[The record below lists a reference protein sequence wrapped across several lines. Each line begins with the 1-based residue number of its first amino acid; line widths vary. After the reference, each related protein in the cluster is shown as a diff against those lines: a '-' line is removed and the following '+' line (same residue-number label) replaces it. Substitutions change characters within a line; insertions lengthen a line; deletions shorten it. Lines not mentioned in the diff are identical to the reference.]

1 MKDHS
6 RLFRMTL
13 LAASLLTIVLLVI
26 AALRENFFAEWYRVQ
41 SEYRG
46 LLRSKAQDKAG
57 QELARNFRV
66 ELKQVAIPAL
76 GAVDRCVACHNGIDD
91 PRMTDVPLPH
101 RVHSGE
107 VLKHHSAD
115 RYGCTICHQGQGAAT
130 NFHDAKAED
139 AFWDYPLLPAELTQ
153 ATCTSCHDLEYL
165 AGKVPEQ
172 VTLLRAGRKL
182 FSDKSCG
189 SCHKLGGR
197 GGTLGRALD
206 NEGLR
211 TKHQL
216 VLTNLASPHTTWRW
230 HKAHLLDPGGI
241 VPGSQMINP
250 GVTENEAQAL
260 TAYILS
266 LRQRDVPESYLAAD
280 KIEQKFRA
288 LRPAPRLGE
297 ELYRAYCTACHRPE
311 GQGSNYANLGVR
323 APGIGK
329 ADFLDLANEQFILAT
344 LETGR
349 PERKMPAW
357 AGPTA
362 TMSAEEAKS
371 LAAFLL
377 NRAPKAPSLA
387 EVERAAPSRE
397 LGERTYQSDCAA
409 CHGER
414 GQGTPLGSPLATPD
428 RRAAGR
434 AALYRATV
442 EGVAGTAMPRYSAY
456 DDATLRAVL
465 DATASLP
472 TVPGSR
478 AAWKKGAGR
487 AESGQLQFSK
497 SCAGC
502 HGDRG
507 QGNTGPGLGTPGFQ
521 KAASEDFVAMTIV
534 RGRAGTPMPAFGR
547 DNANYPRLTG
557 QEALDLAAHVRSGLS
572 TTPRGSEA
580 RAKANAGPGRRRGS

>member
-6 RLFRMTL
+6 KIFRVTL

-26 AALRENFFAEWYRVQ
+26 AALRENFFAQWYEVQ
-41 SEYRG
+41 TDYRA
-46 LLRSKAQDKAG
+46 LLQSKAQDAAG
-57 QELARNFRV
+57 QELVRNFRV

-107 VLKHHSAD
+107 VLKHHPAD

-165 AGKVPEQ
+165 SGKVPEQ
-172 VTLLRAGRKL
+172 VTLLRTGKKL
-182 FSDKSCG
+182 FTEKSCG
-189 SCHKLGGR
+189 SCHKLAGR

-206 NEGLR
+206 SEGLR
-211 TKHQL
+211 TKHQF
-216 VLTNLASPHTTWRW
+216 VLTNLAPPHTTWRW
-230 HKAHLLDPGGI
+230 HKAHLLDPPGI

-250 GVTENEAQAL
+250 QVSEDEAQAL
-260 TAYILS
+260 TAYVLS
-266 LRQRDVPESYLAAD
+266 LRRRDVPESYLAPD
-280 KIEQKFRA
+280 KIEQKYRA
-288 LRPAPRLGE
+288 MHPAPRAGE

-311 GQGSNYANLGVR
+311 GQGSNFAALGVR
-323 APGIGK
+323 APGIGSL
-329 ADFLDLANEQFILAT
+329 DLLDLATDRFILST

-357 AGPTA
+357 AGPSA
-362 TMSAEEAKS
+362 TLSADEAKS
-371 LAAFLL
+371 LVAFIR

-387 EVERAAPSRE
+387 EVERASSNRE
-397 LGERTYQSDCAA
+397 LGEQTYQADCAA
-409 CHGER
+409 CHGDR
-414 GQGTPLGSPLATPD
+414 GQGTPLGSPLATAD
-428 RRAAGR
+428 RRASGR
-434 AALYRATV
+434 TALYRATV
-442 EGVAGTAMPRYSAY
+442 EGVRDTASPRFSSY
-456 DDATLRAVL
+456 DAAKLRSVL
-465 DATASLP
+465 DFTASLP
-472 TVPGSR
+472 TVPVTR
-478 AAWKKGAGR
+478 AGWKKGPGIS
-487 AESGQLQFSK
+487 ENGQLLFSK

-502 HGDRG
+502 HGNRG

-521 KAASEDFVAMTIV
+521 KAASEEFIAMTIV

-547 DNANYPRLTG
+547 DNANYPRLTA
-557 QEALDLAAHVRSGLS
+557 QEVLDLAAFVRKGLS
-572 TTPRGSEA
+572 AQPAENETIAQSSR
-580 RAKANAGPGRRRGS
+580 GPGTTQ